1 MTRTKIM
8 QGTSVFLGQL
18 EKGDV
23 PEIYFHTNHMEI
35 ATCAGGMAAP
45 VFKEQHEARL
55 HRNQQNPSRVD
66 YGIFLIGTEQLIG
79 TVSLKNIN
87 HHQQTAGF
95 GICIFRPECLSRGY
109 GTEATRL
116 MVQYGMFHL
125 NLYNID
131 LLVFAGNQRAIRAYE
146 KVGFKHLGVRK
157 GALVLGGE
165 RLDAV
170 WMDLIQD
177 DLDLSHLTRQY
188 LGTHP

>member
-1 MTRTKIM
+1 M

-18 EKGDV
+18 EKADV
-23 PEIYFHTNHMEI
+23 PEIYFHTHQMDI
-35 ATCAGGMAAP
+35 ATYAGGMASP
-45 VFKEQHEARL
+45 VLREQHEARL

-66 YGIFLIGTEQLIG
+66 YGIFLHENDLLIG

-116 MVQYGMFHL
+116 MVEYGMFHL

-131 LLVFAGNQRAIRAYE
+131 LLVFAGNHRAIRAYE

-157 GALVLGGE
+157 GALELGGE

-177 DLDLSHLTRQY
+177 DLDLSHLKIQY
-188 LGTHP
+188 LGANP